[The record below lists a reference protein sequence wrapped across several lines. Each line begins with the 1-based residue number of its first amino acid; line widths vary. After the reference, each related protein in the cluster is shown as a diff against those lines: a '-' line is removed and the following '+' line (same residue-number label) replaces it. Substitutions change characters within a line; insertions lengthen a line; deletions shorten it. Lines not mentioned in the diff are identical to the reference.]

1 VSDKAFDVSDLSV
14 AYSNNLVVY
23 RAGFTL
29 HAGRITGLVGESGCG
44 KSTTALASIG
54 YVPPG
59 GVIKGGR
66 SMLGGRDLL
75 SLKDKEL
82 RAVWGREVAY
92 VAQNAGTAL
101 NPALKIGSQIGDP
114 LRAHRG
120 LKGGAAL
127 KRKLEILES
136 VGIPEPRR
144 ALEKY
149 PHQFSGGQ
157 QQRIAL
163 AVALGADPSVL
174 VLDEP
179 TTGLDVTTQSMVS
192 RLLRELVTTLDL
204 AALYV
209 SHDIALLSE
218 MADDVVVMYAGEVAE
233 IGPIR
238 VVASAPRHPYTRAL
252 LAAVPRT
259 SEARRLQ
266 GIPGEPPPTVSL
278 KACSYVP
285 RCPYSVTACEAVH
298 PDLYPVG
305 PSHRARCIRVEEIS
319 SLEPV
324 GSLILNHHASSNGLS
339 ENNLLEVHDLFC
351 TYQLKRQ
358 SFTAVEH
365 VTFGLKPG
373 ETLGVVGESGS
384 GKSTLLR
391 AVAGL
396 HAGAEGRM
404 LLEDVDLPFQVT
416 KRRGDMR
423 RRIQLVFQDP
433 VSSLNPRQTITQ
445 IIARPLRLLRDDID
459 KDDELGAIEAL
470 LRDVRLP
477 RAILDR
483 YPWELSGGQQQRVA
497 LARAFA
503 CDPDL
508 LLCDEVTSA
517 LDVSVQATIIELIR
531 ELAAERNTAVL
542 FVSHDLAVVR
552 SIADRMLV
560 MKDGVVCESGRVD
573 AIFHAPQ
580 HPYTVELMGSIPQA

>member
-1 VSDKAFDVSDLSV
+1 VSNKIFEVSDLSV
-14 AYSNNLVVY
+14 AYGRNLVVY
-23 RAGFTL
+23 RAGFEL

-44 KSTTALASIG
+44 KSTTALASVG

-66 SMLGGRDLL
+66 SILGGRDLL
-75 SLKDKEL
+75 SLGDRDR

-101 NPALKIGSQIGDP
+101 NPALKVGRQIGDP

-120 LKGGAAL
+120 QKGDAARA
-127 KRKLEILES
+127 RKLEILAA
-136 VGIPEPRR
+136 VGIPEPEP

-163 AVALGADPSVL
+163 AVALAAEPKVL

-192 RLLRELVTTLDL
+192 RLLKELVTRLDL

-209 SHDIALLSE
+209 SHDIALLGTF
-218 MADDVVVMYAGEVAE
+218 ADDLIVMYAGEVAE
-233 IGPIR
+233 SGPMKE
-238 VVASAPRHPYTRAL
+238 VTGNPRHPYTRAL

-259 SEARRLQ
+259 FESRHLK
-266 GIPGEPPPTVSL
+266 GIPGEPPPHVSQE
-278 KACSYVP
+278 ACSYVP
-285 RCPYSVTACEAVH
+285 RCPYSVPECEAVH
-298 PDLYPVG
+298 PDLYSVG
-305 PSHRARCIRVEEIS
+305 PHHGARCIRVDELGPGEVQGPTERS
-319 SLEPV
+319 MR
-324 GSLILNHHASSNGLS
+324 ASGNGLATG
-339 ENNLLEVHDLFC
+339 LLDVHDLVC
-351 TYQLKRQ
+351 TYQLKR
-358 SFTAVEH
+358 STFTAVEN

-373 ETLGVVGESGS
+373 ETLGIVGESGS

-396 HAGAEGRM
+396 HRGASGQMVLEG
-404 LLEDVDLPFQVT
+404 DSLPFQVT
-416 KRRGDMR
+416 KRPREMR

-433 VSSLNPRQTITQ
+433 VSSLNPRETVKQ
-445 IIARPLRLLRDDID
+445 IVTRPLRLLRNDVA
-459 KDDELGAIEAL
+459 KSDEASVIEAL
-470 LRDVRLP
+470 LKDVRLP

-503 CDPDL
+503 CEPDI

-517 LDVSVQATIIELIR
+517 LDVSVQATVIELIR
-531 ELAAERNTAVL
+531 EIAAERHTAVL

-552 SIADRMLV
+552 SIVDRMLV

-573 AIFHAPQ
+573 DIFHAPQ
-580 HPYTVELMGSIPQA
+580 HPYTVELLESVPHA